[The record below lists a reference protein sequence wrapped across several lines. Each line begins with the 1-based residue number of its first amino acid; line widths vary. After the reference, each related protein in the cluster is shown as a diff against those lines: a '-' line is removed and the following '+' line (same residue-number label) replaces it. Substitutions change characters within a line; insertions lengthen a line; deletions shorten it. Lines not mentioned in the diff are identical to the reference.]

1 MDEQSLGRH
10 LQSARTRAGLTQQ
23 ELCQKAEI
31 SYSTLA
37 KIERGAIQSPS
48 IFTIQ
53 KLAEVLDLSLDAL
66 LTDVPSKRGLQ
77 TKHSKNGIDF
87 VYFDIN
93 GCLVRFFHSAFTEL
107 SRDYGIDTQTV
118 ETLFWRCNDAV
129 CRGEMSMLQFNEQLA
144 RVIGATKV
152 DWKEYYLRA
161 VDPIESAHEV
171 LTWVAENYR
180 VGLLSNI
187 MPDFIPDMI
196 QLGLLPDI
204 PYAAIIDSSQVNAI
218 KPEAQI
224 YSIAESHA
232 GVNGDKILFIDD
244 SRTNLIAAARLG
256 WRVIWFDDFEPEESV
271 ERIKKIL
278 ELN

>member
-1 MDEQSLGRH
+1 MGRH
-10 LQSARTRAGLTQQ
+10 LQSARTRVGLTQQ

-37 KIERGAIQSPS
+37 KIERGAIKSPS

-53 KLAEVLDLSLDAL
+53 KLAEVLELSLDAL
-66 LTDVPSKRGLQ
+66 LTDVPSRRNSQ

-118 ETLFWRCNDAV
+118 ETLFWSCNDAV
-129 CRGEMSMLQFNEQLA
+129 CRGEMSMQQFNEQLA
-144 RVIGATKV
+144 HVVGATKV

-161 VDPIESAHEV
+161 IDPIEAAHKI
-171 LTWVAENYR
+171 LTWAAENYR

-187 MPDFIPDMI
+187 MPGFIPDMV
-196 QLGLLPDI
+196 QLGLLPDL
-204 PYAAIIDSSQVNAI
+204 PYAAIIDSSQVGAI

-224 YSIAESHA
+224 YSIAESRA
-232 GVNGDKILFIDD
+232 GANRDKILFIDD
-244 SRTNLIAAARLG
+244 SRTNLMAAARLG
-256 WRVIWFDDFEPEESV
+256 WRVIWFDDFEPDESV